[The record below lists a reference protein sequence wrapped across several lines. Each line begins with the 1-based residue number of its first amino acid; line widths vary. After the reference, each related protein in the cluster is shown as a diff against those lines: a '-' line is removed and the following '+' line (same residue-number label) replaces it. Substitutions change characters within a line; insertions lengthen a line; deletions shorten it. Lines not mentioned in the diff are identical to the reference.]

1 MSALAGVG
9 LRFAFD
15 PARPVLAGVD
25 VALEPGRV
33 TAILGPNGVGKS
45 TLLRLLAGLLAPS
58 AGAVTLGGRSLAGLT
73 RAERARALAVVL
85 DPPELAFDWT
95 AFELVLMGRAPHL
108 RPGRVESAADE
119 ARALDAL
126 ARVDA
131 RPLADR
137 AYTTLSAGERQ
148 RVLIARALCQDTPI
162 VLMDEAT
169 SHLDPAHA
177 LRVAALW
184 RELAAEGRVVG
195 CVLHDL
201 QLATRAADTV
211 VLLARPGGGGPATVA
226 GAGPPRDVLSPEALA
241 AVYGVTARWR
251 DEAGHPP
258 ALIVDGLAG

>member
-1 MSALAGVG
+1 MSRLFGAG

-45 TLLRLLAGLLAPS
+45 TLLRLLAGLLAPTD
-58 AGAVTLGGRSLAGLT
+58 GAVTHDGRPLAALGRS
-73 RAERARALAVVL
+73 ERARALAVVL
-85 DPPELAFDWT
+85 DPPELAFEWT

-108 RPGRVESAADE
+108 RPGRLESAADE
-119 ARALDAL
+119 ALALDAL

-131 RPLADR
+131 RALADR

-177 LRVAALW
+177 LRVAGLW
-184 RELAAEGRVVG
+184 RELAAEGRALG

-201 QLATRAADTV
+201 GLAARAADAV
-211 VLLARPGGGGPATVA
+211 VLLARPAGGGPATVHA
-226 GAGPPRDVLSPEALA
+226 SGAPRDVLTPEVLA
-241 AVYGVTARWR
+241 QVYGVAARWV
-251 DEAGHPP
+251 ETPGHPP
-258 ALIVDGLAG
+258 ALIIDGLAG